1 MLENLNY
8 IYIAMYVLDLR
19 DVLANMFVL
28 FGLFALFGV
37 LVWFLFAGF
46 HYEVYKDFRAI
57 TYHIKKFIAL
67 VFFCIFC
74 LVFAAI
80 IPSANTVKA
89 YIGVKA
95 VQCVGNYLSEDTNI
109 PQRSRATI
117 TKLWDRVDAYIGT
130 IGEDDGS
137 NGSKVKKEEKPSE
150 SSAIDKKYLDSI
162 VSEAKKQAL
171 DSLVSTIKK

>member
-19 DVLANMFVL
+19 ESVEGIFYCFGSLSVTAVFIWLFV
-28 FGLFALFGV
+28 
-37 LVWFLFAGF
+37 AGMA
-46 HYEVYKDFRAI
+46 YEDLKAI
-57 TYHIKKFIAL
+57 TNHTKKFIAL
-67 VFFCIFC
+67 VLFGVFCF
-74 LVFAAI
+74 VFASI

-95 VQCVGNYLSEDTNI
+95 VQSVGNYLADDTDI

-130 IGEDDGS
+130 IGEDDDS
-137 NGSKVKKEEKPSE
+137 NGSEVKKEDKPSE

>member
-19 DVLANMFVL
+19 ESIEGIFYL
-28 FGLFALFGV
+28 FGTASAAAVFIWLGA
-37 LVWFLFAGF
+37 AGMV
-46 HYEVYKDFRAI
+46 YEDIKVI
-57 TYHIKKFIAL
+57 TNHAKKFIAL
-67 VFFCIFC
+67 VMFSIFC
-74 LVFAAI
+74 FVFYSI

-95 VQCVGNYLSEDTNI
+95 VQSVGNYLADDTDI

-137 NGSKVKKEEKPSE
+137 NGSEVKKEEKPSE

>member
-19 DVLANMFVL
+19 ESIKNILIA
-28 FGLFALFGV
+28 FGILSAVVVFIWVMATS
-37 LVWFLFAGF
+37 
-46 HYEVYKDFRAI
+46 YIEDIKAI
-57 TYHIKKFIAL
+57 TNHTKKFIAL
-67 VFFCIFC
+67 VLFGVFCF
-74 LVFAAI
+74 VFASI

-95 VQCVGNYLSEDTNI
+95 VQSVGNYLADDTDI

-137 NGSKVKKEEKPSE
+137 NSSEVKKEDKPSE

>member
-19 DVLANMFVL
+19 ESIENIFYWFGSLSAAAVLIWLTVAAVEREYIKTIINHTKKFVALVL
-28 FGLFALFGV
+28 FS
-37 LVWFLFAGF
+37 
-46 HYEVYKDFRAI
+46 
-57 TYHIKKFIAL
+57 
-67 VFFCIFC
+67 VFCF
-74 LVFAAI
+74 VFASI
-80 IPSANTVKA
+80 IPSTNTVKA

-95 VQCVGNYLSEDTNI
+95 VQSVGNYLADDTDI

-137 NGSKVKKEEKPSE
+137 NSSEVKKEEKPSE